1 MNIHNAIIEGSK
13 ILKDNF
19 IDSANLDSEILMA
32 KAIQKN
38 RKYVLLNPEI
48 DLKKKNLNKFKNLIK
63 ERSLRKPI
71 AYLTNKIF

>member
-48 DLKKKNLNKFKNLIK
+48 DLKKKI
-63 ERSLRKPI
+63 
-71 AYLTNKIF
+71 